1 MLRMVF
7 HSRVT
12 NSHHCH
18 DMFQLLIQ
26 TECRNAYIQNDNQR
40 GAGQRGPQATAR
52 RSVAHLP
59 DRSLTLHDHT

>member
-40 GAGQRGPQATAR
+40 GAGQRGACDYDPEQ
-52 RSVAHLP
+52 P
-59 DRSLTLHDHT
+59 DAAGWA